1 MIRGTLVIVI
11 LVAIE
16 AGQRLVE
23 LRAIRI
29 VLNSAFQ
36 KIFPE
41 LEIFAL
47 GLDPEGKAR
56 LAENFDTF
64 LTLLT
69 SQLKNQD
76 PLSPMDANE
85 FTGQIVQMTG
95 VEQQLLTN
103 DLLQKLVS
111 NTAGGLDTALGLI
124 GKQVRAVT
132 TDAALTNGKAEWVYK
147 LDSDAA
153 DVKVEVLD
161 ARGQVVSATAL
172 ADVKAGDHDFT
183 WNGKNALG
191 QTLPDGTYT
200 LRVSAKSAMA
210 PRTTI
215 PFLVPPLKLL
225 MHFPLSYLNAASE
238 KIVLFLREGYSH
250 GAPNQTG
257 RRGSSPP

>member
-1 MIRGTLVIVI
+1 M
-11 LVAIE
+11 AIDPTTT
-16 AGQRLVE
+16 AAATQ
-23 LRAIRI
+23 
-29 VLNSAFQ
+29 STTTT
-36 KIFPE
+36 
-41 LEIFAL
+41 AL
-47 GLDPEGKAR
+47 GKAR

-64 LTLLT
+64 LSLLT
-69 SQLKNQD
+69 TQLKNQD
-76 PLSPMDANE
+76 PLSPMDANQ
-85 FTGQIVQMTG
+85 FTQQIVQMTG

-153 DVKVEVLD
+153 DVKLEVLD
-161 ARGQVVSATAL
+161 SRGQVVSATAL

-200 LRVSAKSAMA
+200 LRVSAKSATGETVTGSIFIEGVVSGVEQVDGQTML
-210 PRTTI
+210 TI
-215 PFLVPPLKLL
+215 NGSRALWSTVNAVHLPPTETANTNTNTADSQT
-225 MHFPLSYLNAASE
+225 PSEQAA
-238 KIVLFLREGYSH
+238 
-250 GAPNQTG
+250 
-257 RRGSSPP
+257 

>member
-1 MIRGTLVIVI
+1 M
-11 LVAIE
+11 AID
-16 AGQRLVE
+16 ANALNAAAQTVSNATSISSRMANS
-23 LRAIRI
+23 RATMAD
-29 VLNSAFQ
+29 ST
-36 KIFPE
+36 E
-41 LEIFAL
+41 
-47 GLDPEGKAR
+47 
-56 LAENFDTF
+56 TF
-64 LTLLT
+64 LALMTT
-69 SQLKNQD
+69 QLKNQD
-76 PLSPMDANE
+76 PLAPMDSTQ
-85 FTGQIVQMTG
+85 FTQQIVQMTG

-191 QTLPDGTYT
+191 QTLPDGTHT
-200 LRVSAKSAMA
+200 LRVSAKSATGETVTGSIFIEGVVSGVEQVDGQTMLTINGSKA
-210 PRTTI
+210 LWSTVNSVQLPPTEASNTNTTDSQT
-215 PFLVPPLKLL
+215 P
-225 MHFPLSYLNAASE
+225 SEQAA
-238 KIVLFLREGYSH
+238 
-250 GAPNQTG
+250 
-257 RRGSSPP
+257 